1 MTILL
6 EDIVQNIIQIKDI
19 IIVEGPKNMD
29 GYCNPTCKDGKSCK
43 YEKIIS
49 SLSKSKCDLY
59 NLDFFKRNGNV
70 GRQ

>member
-29 GYCNPTCKDGKSCK
+29 GYCNPTCKDGKPCK
-43 YEKIIS
+43 YEIIS